1 MDIFQE
7 VYLNPSKHVFE
18 KMYPN
23 AENMK
28 KK

>member
-1 MDIFQE
+1 MHIFQE
-7 VYLNPSKHVFE
+7 VYLNPSKHVFG

-28 KK
+28 KE